1 MLRSKSQKKSL
12 RFKKNKSLKR
22 TSKSL
27 KPRSKS
33 IKRKSKSLK
42 QRSKSIKRG
51 GGYISYTFDLKDRIK
66 NMPAV
71 IRVKR

>member
-1 MLRSKSQKKSL
+1 MARSKSKKSL
-12 RFKKNKSLKR
+12 RFK
-22 TSKSL
+22 
-27 KPRSKS
+27 RSKS
-33 IKRKSKSLK
+33 IKRK
-42 QRSKSIKRG
+42 SKSIKRG

>member
-1 MLRSKSQKKSL
+1 MARSKSKKSL
-12 RFKKNKSLKR
+12 RFK
-22 TSKSL
+22 
-27 KPRSKS
+27 RSKS
-33 IKRKSKSLK
+33 IKRKSKSIK
-42 QRSKSIKRG
+42 RKSKSIKRKSKSIKRG